1 MLAIVRLLAK
11 WEHTKDITACIEEAL
26 NKGKEAINK
35 AQYKK
40 EYHINIYWH
49 IPDFDIKVQCK
60 GCALVATYHK
70 KRWLTER

>member
-40 EYHINIYWH
+40 EYNINIYWH
-49 IPDFDIKVQCK
+49 IPDFDI
-60 GCALVATYHK
+60 
-70 KRWLTER
+70 